1 MRIVIA
7 SRQPVTRSAIRRFLQ
22 IRLGLN
28 QINEA
33 ATPADLLAQVE
44 SEKVDLVVLDEDIRA
59 QSTAQ
64 VVKDLKKLADPPIVF
79 VLEGGSDNRPVFLD
93 AGPDAFLYKGDPP
106 RNLLIAVETVRQT
119 KTMNGGYHDN
129 FQTPTDR

>member
-28 QINEA
+28 QISEA
-33 ATPADLLAQVE
+33 ATSTDLLAQVE
-44 SEKVDLVVLDEDIRA
+44 CENVDLVVLDEDIWV

-64 VVKDLKKLADPPIVF
+64 VVKDLKKMADPPIVF
-79 VLEGGSDNRPVFLD
+79 VLEGKSDNKPVFLD
-93 AGPDAFLYKGDPP
+93 AGADAFLYKGDPP
-106 RNLLIAVETVRQT
+106 TNLLIAVESVRQT
-119 KTMNGGYHDN
+119 KTIDGGYHDN
-129 FQTPTDR
+129 FPIPTDR